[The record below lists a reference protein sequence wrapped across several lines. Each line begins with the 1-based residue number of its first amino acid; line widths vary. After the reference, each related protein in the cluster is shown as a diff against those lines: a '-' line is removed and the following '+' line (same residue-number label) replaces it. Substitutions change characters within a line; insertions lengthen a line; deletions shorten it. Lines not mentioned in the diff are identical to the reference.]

1 MEVCEMLVFQMI
13 LLTHQQWVA
22 HVNQMRMSLFSSGF
36 CLFIKF
42 DTDLIWWM
50 MNIILCIWSANKT
63 ARRKWLN
70 ENSKLAKT
78 QHHSLMISKQTKLN
92 TSIHIHIKPH
102 LLDVTS
108 VGNFKMHEITMKLRK
123 KKFGNTEC
131 TQKIFLVLKSWS
143 DSRENSWESHER
155 GRKMDRESSHFD
167 TFYFSAFSEFS
178 IQKQWETYKRI
189 GKDFNWR
196 KDFSCELPLG

>member
-36 CLFIKF
+36 GLFMKF
-42 DTDLIWWM
+42 DMDLIWWM

-78 QHHSLMISKQTKLN
+78 I
-92 TSIHIHIKPH
+92 P
-102 LLDVTS
+102 
-108 VGNFKMHEITMKLRK
+108 
-123 KKFGNTEC
+123 
-131 TQKIFLVLKSWS
+131 
-143 DSRENSWESHER
+143 
-155 GRKMDRESSHFD
+155 
-167 TFYFSAFSEFS
+167 
-178 IQKQWETYKRI
+178 
-189 GKDFNWR
+189 
-196 KDFSCELPLG
+196 